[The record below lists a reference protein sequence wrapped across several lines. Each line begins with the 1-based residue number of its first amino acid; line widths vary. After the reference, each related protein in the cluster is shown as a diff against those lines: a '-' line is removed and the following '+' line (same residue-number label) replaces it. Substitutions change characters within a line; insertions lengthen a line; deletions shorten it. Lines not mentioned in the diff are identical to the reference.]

1 MKTKY
6 FTKNKHGKIEF
17 TESEL
22 KNLLDEIYN
31 DGYWDGTRSTYVY
44 QTPYRWEPFTY
55 TTSTASNSS
64 NCTLL
69 KGMNVQST
77 SNTSTPKT
85 NSVTNSSTTYKWVAQ
100 TLADKYKK

>member
-1 MKTKY
+1 MKTKI
-6 FTKNKHGKIEF
+6 FTKNKNNKIEF
-17 TESEL
+17 TEQEL
-22 KNLLDEIYN
+22 KKLLDEIYN

-55 TTSTASNSS
+55 TTTTASNSS
-64 NCTLL
+64 NYTLT
-69 KGMNVQST
+69 GNNVQTT

-85 NSVTNSSTTYKWVAQ
+85 NSATNSSTTYKWVAQ